1 MAEKAKI
8 LDIQINTSDAVK
20 RMQALEKSIES
31 LTEQMG
37 ELLVEEK
44 DGQRILRTSKKLQGE
59 EREAYEKMNAQVK
72 NYKQQITTIQKQ
84 IRNQIKVEEENLGSI
99 VALRAELSNL
109 NRQYDELSKEDRE
122 EGILGQKYLDRIT
135 EVNKQLTIAE
145 EKSGRFQRNV
155 GNYYGSIMNAAEDLL
170 FLKRNDGSGGGG
182 GASDMGAGAST
193 ESLRREK
200 KELTELQ
207 QQMKLAGLEGTK
219 EFQDIADAIGECKDV
234 LGDLEQETTHY
245 ASDTAKLD
253 EVRAGFD
260 ATQDAVSG
268 VSSTLN
274 TLGVESEHL
283 QNIEQK
289 LGSSVSAV
297 NSFISVQNALQK
309 QSALMLGI
317 KRIQQ
322 MAATKAQQTATKS
335 TIAAT
340 IAQKALNA
348 VANANPY
355 VLLATA
361 ILTVVGAIAAFATGS
376 EIAEKKYAR
385 LNDELE
391 RGYNLFNQQR
401 RGAQHEDRI
410 RVIRKEMSELEA
422 LEKDIKRVSE
432 KRDALA
438 KQEKEAALHIY
449 DFFNSEKKKEFHDNI
464 VQQYDELGTELENLK
479 DRRDEIKAERDMQA
493 KEDELQAQRE
503 YEDAVLEL
511 ERESFDKQVK
521 ERKLQAKREQE
532 DLKYRRDTDKSLN
545 EHQIEAINKQILASE
560 KRLNADLIRM
570 RREHAREQ
578 GETLREEQRKAQDLL
593 IKNIKDYNERVRAEE
608 NAEYSRQ
615 LQDLMRRLKTDINLS
630 PAARKEIYKQIEQL
644 TIAHSR
650 NLLNIE
656 NEAAKKRLELA
667 KENYELQI
675 EALDRNYDQ
684 KLLLQMKA
692 LQAEREIELANA
704 ELTEEEK
711 ALIRKKYAQAEVR
724 QRRET
729 LKEKQEYELEA
740 YNLAAENELLALR
753 VRNAN
758 SRNAELEE
766 LELTAKQSSD
776 AFANMRQME
785 LETDAEYRNR
795 ILQAQLK
802 AVEDEKAL
810 TQKKREIQEKQIEG
824 YKEVT
829 NAMLEVAGAA
839 TEGTRAEEDLKKVS
853 SALGIVTGGLAM
865 AQSIEKASQAST
877 WYEAI
882 AEVAA
887 TVAAFAPIISN
898 IKQLAGYAEGGY
910 VSGAGSG
917 TSDSINARLSNG
929 EYVMRASAVNSN
941 TLPFLNA
948 LNYGAQ
954 TSAEVGNNNFI
965 AQQMALALRSMP
977 APIVSVVDINKGQN
991 RVKVIDNSRR
1001 MF

>member
-84 IRNQIKVEEENLGSI
+84 IRNQIKAEEENRGSL

-122 EGILGQKYLDRIT
+122 GILGQKFLDRIT
-135 EVNKQLTIAE
+135 EVNKQLTISE

-260 ATQDAVSG
+260 ATQDAISG

-274 TLGVESEHL
+274 TFGVESEHL

-322 MAATKAQQTATKS
+322 MAATKATLASTKATV
-335 TIAAT
+335 AAT
-340 IAQKALNA
+340 VAQKVFNA

-361 ILTVVGAIAAFATGS
+361 ILSVVGALSAFAIGS
-376 EIAEKKYAR
+376 EIAAKKQER
-385 LNDELE
+385 LNRAFEEGQARFNAELDV
-391 RGYNLFNQQR
+391 QR
-401 RGAQHEDRI
+401 HIDRI
-410 RVIRKEMSELEA
+410 RVIRKEISEEEA
-422 LEKDIKRVSE
+422 MRRE
-432 KRDALA
+432 LA
-438 KQEKEAALHIY
+438 KLEEKAAELKEKEKEAQLATY
-449 DFFNSEKKKEFHDNI
+449 DFFNSEAKKETKKLI
-464 VQQYDELGTELENLK
+464 QQEYDEIVGQISDIQKQLG
-479 DRRDEIKAERDMQA
+479 ERTANIDMQA
-493 KEDELQAQRE
+493 KEEMLNAERE
-503 YEDAVLEL
+503 YEDAKLSQMRDGFNKEMA
-511 ERESFDKQVK
+511 
-521 ERKLQAKREQE
+521 ERKLQNKRLVE
-532 DLKYRRDTDKSLN
+532 DIQYQLDHDPNLN
-545 EHQIEAINKQILASE
+545 AQQREALE
-560 KRLNADLIRM
+560 KRKQAVQLKANVEELRM
-570 RREHAREQ
+570 RKEHAKDVRESI
-578 GETLREEQRKAQDLL
+578 REEHLKAQDLL
-593 IKNIKDYNERVRAEE
+593 ISNIRDANRRAREQE
-608 NAEYSRQ
+608 NADYQRRVDE
-615 LQDLMRRLKTDINLS
+615 LKRRLKEDYTLS

-644 TIAHSR
+644 AIAHSR
-650 NLLNIE
+650 NLLSIE
-656 NEAAKKRLELA
+656 ADAEEKRLKLA
-667 KENYELQI
+667 KERYEMQI
-675 EALDRNYDQ
+675 EALDHEYD
-684 KLLLQMKA
+684 KKMDLQVRA
-692 LQAEREIELANA
+692 LHAERDAELTNT
-704 ELTEEEK
+704 ELTEEER
-711 ALIRKKYAQAEVR
+711 ALINDKYAQMEMKMWK
-724 QRRET
+724 ET
-729 LKEKQEYELEA
+729 MREKQEYEQQA
-740 YNLAAENELLALR
+740 YETAAENELLALK
-753 VRNAN
+753 VRNFN
-758 SRNAELEE
+758 SRKGELEE
-766 LELTAKQSSD
+766 LELTAKQRWEVLGS
-776 AFANMRQME
+776 MQRME
-785 LETDAEYRNR
+785 LESIDDYNNR
-795 ILQAQLK
+795 KLQAELQALEATK
-802 AVEDEKAL
+802 AISEK
-810 TQKKREIQEKQIEG
+810 KKEIQQAEIEG
-824 YKEVT
+824 YNALT
-829 NAMLEVAGAA
+829 NAILECAEASA
-839 TEGTRAEEDLKKVS
+839 EGTAAEEDMKKVS